1 MLSAL
6 GALIWGQKPT
16 ASQRRGLDCQRARH
30 RTILSWMRRFAGLL
44 LVLFCGVT
52 CAGLGQALDDEYVQI
67 FRTIQEA
74 DNLSSTAPSQAL
86 AKYLDAQAALDRLHK
101 GSPDW
106 NSRIVNYRLSY
117 VADRI
122 AALSPAGTAPAPQ
135 TNGPSTGP
143 VAPPSAEPTR
153 AVAEWKARSAAFEQ
167 QVASLQS
174 DNALL
179 QAKLK
184 EALAMRP
191 AAVDPAELAKAQE
204 RAKALEKENELL
216 KASRE
221 KQLQEQIDSKAL
233 EEARRSAADAT
244 RQASEQAAVVAKL
257 TVEKQALETRL
268 RQVSQQAAP
277 SPAPAADNPAAAAQ
291 LKELEKERSDLQ
303 RRLDSANKELAARKR
318 KGSAPINQELES
330 ELVAA
335 RARLEILE
343 ARATPYSDE
352 EQALLKRPETTLAD
366 STTKPAARKSIKD
379 LPPGAA
385 AQIADAQRYF
395 GAKEYDKAEAA
406 YMQVLQQDPKN
417 VALLGNLAAIQVE
430 SRHLEQAESNIQQ
443 ALALDSQDPYSL
455 YVLGILRF
463 REKKYDDA
471 LGALS
476 RSAKLDPQNPEV
488 QNYLG
493 LALSEKGLRVPAE
506 AALRKA
512 IQLQPGYAGAH
523 YNLAVVYATQ
533 QPPATELARFHYQ
546 KALAAGYPP
555 NSDLEKRLEARQ

>member
-1 MLSAL
+1 VGLSQ
-6 GALIWGQKPT
+6 G
-16 ASQRRGLDCQRARH
+16 
-30 RTILSWMRRFAGLL
+30 
-44 LVLFCGVT
+44 
-52 CAGLGQALDDEYVQI
+52 LDDEYVQI

-106 NSRIVNYRLSY
+106 NSRIVNYRLGY

-122 AALSPAGTAPAPQ
+122 AALSPSGTVPTPP
-135 TNGPSTGP
+135 TNGPGTGA
-143 VAPPSAEPTR
+143 VAPAESTSAKE
-153 AVAEWKARSAAFEQ
+153 VAELKARGAAFEQ
-167 QVASLQS
+167 QMASLQS

-204 RAKALEKENELL
+204 RVKSLEKENELL

-221 KQLQEQIDSKAL
+221 KQTQEQTDSKSL
-233 EEARRSAADAT
+233 DEARRSADQAT
-244 RQASEQAAVVAKL
+244 RQASEQAALVAKL
-257 TVEKQALETRL
+257 TIEKEALESRL
-268 RQVSQQAAP
+268 KQVSQQAAP
-277 SPAPAADNPAAAAQ
+277 TPTPPADTAAVSAQ

-318 KGSAPINQELES
+318 KGSVPINQELEG

-352 EQALLKRPETTLAD
+352 EQALLKRPETKLAD
-366 STTKPAARKSIKD
+366 STTKPARKSIKD

-385 AQIADAQRYF
+385 AQVADAQRYF

-406 YMQVLQQDPKN
+406 YTQVLQQDPKN

-430 SRHLEQAESNIQQ
+430 SHHFDQAESNIQQ
-443 ALALDSQDPYSL
+443 ALALDSEDPYSL

-555 NSDLEKRLEARQ
+555 NPELEKRLEARQ